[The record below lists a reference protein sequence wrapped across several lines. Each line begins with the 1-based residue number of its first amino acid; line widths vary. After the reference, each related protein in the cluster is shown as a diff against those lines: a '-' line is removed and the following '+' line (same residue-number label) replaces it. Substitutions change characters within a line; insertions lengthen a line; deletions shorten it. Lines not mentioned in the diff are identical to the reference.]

1 MMPNRKETPPA
12 IQRIDLEGIEIEI
25 SRKRIRNLYLR
36 VDSPQ
41 GRVRISAP
49 ARMSLEHVRA
59 FARSRLGWIRRQQER
74 ARQRPVEA
82 PLHCRDGETHRL
94 WDKSYRLEVVETEA
108 PAGVAIDRDRMLLQV
123 PPGAGARK
131 RRKVLDDWY
140 RDRLREAAAPLIA
153 KWEARLGVKVSRLFL
168 RAMKSRWGTCNAA
181 VGSIRINTELA
192 RKPLVYLEYIVVHE
206 MVHLLECSHNRR
218 FQALMDRFLPGW
230 TSLRAEL
237 NRSAGGR

>member
-1 MMPNRKETPPA
+1 MEKDKKTPVE
-12 IQRIDLEGIEIEI
+12 IKQIDLEGITVEVA
-25 SRKRIRNLYLR
+25 RKRIRNLYLR

-59 FARSRLGWIRRQQER
+59 FALSRLDWIRRQQER
-74 ARQRPVEA
+74 ARRRPVEA

-94 WDKSYRLEVVETEA
+94 WGKSYRLEVVETEA
-108 PAGVAIDRDRMLLQV
+108 AAGVAIDRDRLLLRV
-123 PPGAGARK
+123 PPGAGAGK
-131 RRKVLDDWY
+131 RREVLDEWY

-153 KWEARLGVKVSRLFL
+153 KWEARLGVKVSKLFL

-192 RKPLVYLEYIVVHE
+192 RKPPVYLEYIIVHE

-218 FQALMDRFLPGW
+218 FKSLMDRFLPGW
-230 TSLRAEL
+230 TNLRAEL
-237 NRSAGGR
+237 NRSAGG

>member
-1 MMPNRKETPPA
+1 MPNRKETPPA

-36 VDSPQ
+36 VDSPL

-59 FARSRLGWIRRQQER
+59 FARSRLDWIRRQQER
-74 ARQRPVEA
+74 ARQRPAEL
-82 PLHCRDGETHRL
+82 PLRCLDGEIHCL
-94 WDKSYRLEVVETEA
+94 WGDRYRLEVVETEA
-108 PAGVAIDRDRMLLQV
+108 PAGVTMAGGRLILRVR
-123 PPGAGARK
+123 PGAGVAK

-140 RDRLREAAAPLIA
+140 RGRLRLAAEPLIA

-218 FQALMDRFLPGW
+218 FKGLMDRFLPGW
-230 TSLRAEL
+230 ISLRAAL
-237 NRSAGGR
+237 NRSARE